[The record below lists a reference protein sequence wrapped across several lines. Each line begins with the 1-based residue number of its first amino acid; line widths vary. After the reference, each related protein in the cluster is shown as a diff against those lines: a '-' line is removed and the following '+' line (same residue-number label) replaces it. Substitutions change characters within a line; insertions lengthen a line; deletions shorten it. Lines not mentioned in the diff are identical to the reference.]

1 MIRQARDRKPDDP
14 FARALRRSHGE
25 PEAEGTRA
33 AAAFALVAEKVHQP
47 HRQLTRIMETAE
59 EISKVT
65 AESTKSSPTGENMA
79 SQQDRDAR
87 QDQGS
92 RTEAARFSVLDRSR
106 TREGHTDAE
115 ALRDTVR
122 LARELEGLGYHRFWV
137 SEHHGVPG
145 VAGSAPTVL
154 AAAVAAA
161 TRTIR
166 VGTGGVMLPNH
177 QPLVVAEQ
185 FGVLESL
192 FPGRID
198 MGLGRSVGFTD
209 GVRKALGR
217 DKGVAEDFAGQLEE
231 LLGWFRGTSPTGVHA
246 RPSEGLTVPPF
257 VLAMGEGATIA
268 ARAGLPMVIGDLRNR
283 EKMRRGIDHY
293 RARFRPSP
301 WAPEPYVVV
310 SGTIAVAATPQE
322 ARRLLVPEA
331 WSMAYSRTH
340 GTFPPLPP
348 AERVEAL
355 TMSAKERGLYESGLA
370 GHLAGTE
377 EQVAH
382 ELATLLKET
391 GAQEVLVTT
400 STYDR
405 EALLDSYRRLARIIT
420 GVPLA

>member
-1 MIRQARDRKPDDP
+1 MSSVIA
-14 FARALRRSHGE
+14 
-25 PEAEGTRA
+25 
-33 AAAFALVAEKVHQP
+33 
-47 HRQLTRIMETAE
+47 
-59 EISKVT
+59 
-65 AESTKSSPTGENMA
+65 ST
-79 SQQDRDAR
+79 
-87 QDQGS
+87 
-92 RTEAARFSVLDRSR
+92 RFSVLDRSR
-106 TREGHTDAE
+106 TREGHPTGE

-122 LARELEGLGYHRFWV
+122 LARELEELGYHRVWV

-192 FPGRID
+192 FPGRVD

-217 DKGVAEDFAGQLEE
+217 DKGDAEDFAAQIGE
-231 LLGWFRGTSPTGVHA
+231 LLDWFRGTSPTGVHA
-246 RPSEGLTVPPF
+246 RPAEGLTVPPF
-257 VLAMGEGATIA
+257 VLAMGEGADIA

-283 EKMRRGIDHY
+283 EKMQRGIDHY
-293 RARFRPSP
+293 RDHFRPSA
-301 WAPEPYVVV
+301 WAGEPYVVI
-310 SGTIAVAATPQE
+310 SGTIAVAATPEE

-331 WSMAYSRTH
+331 WAMAYSRTH
-340 GTFPPLPP
+340 GTFPPLAP
-348 AERVEAL
+348 AERVEA
-355 TMSAKERGLYESGLA
+355 SAMTDKERGFFEGGLA
-370 GHLAGTE
+370 GHIAGTE

-382 ELATLLKET
+382 ELETVLKET
-391 GAQEVLVTT
+391 QAQEVLVTT

-405 EALLDSYRRLARIIT
+405 EALVDSYRRLARIT
-420 GVPLA
+420 AA

>member
-1 MIRQARDRKPDDP
+1 MIA
-14 FARALRRSHGE
+14 
-25 PEAEGTRA
+25 
-33 AAAFALVAEKVHQP
+33 
-47 HRQLTRIMETAE
+47 
-59 EISKVT
+59 
-65 AESTKSSPTGENMA
+65 ST
-79 SQQDRDAR
+79 
-87 QDQGS
+87 
-92 RTEAARFSVLDRSR
+92 RFSVLDRSR
-106 TREGHTDAE
+106 TREGHDGPS

-122 LARELEGLGYHRFWV
+122 FARELDALGYHRVWV

-198 MGLGRSVGFTD
+198 MGLGRSVGFTG

-217 DKGVAEDFAGQLEE
+217 DKDDADDFAAQLAE
-231 LLGWFRGTSPTGVHA
+231 LLDFFRGTSATGVRA
-246 RPSEGLTVPPF
+246 RPSDGLTVPPF

-268 ARAGLPMVIGDLRNR
+268 AEAGLPMVIGDLRNR
-283 EKMRRGIDHY
+283 EKMLRGIDQY
-293 RARFRPSP
+293 RATFRASA
-301 WAPEPYVVV
+301 WASEPYVVV
-310 SGTIAVAATPQE
+310 SGTIAVAGSPQ
-322 ARRLLVPEA
+322 AAHRLLIPEA

-355 TMSAKERGLYESGLA
+355 TMTAKERDFYESGLR
-370 GHLAGTE
+370 GHIAGTE
-377 EQVAH
+377 GQVAD
-382 ELATLLKET
+382 ELETLIKES

-400 STYDR
+400 SSYDR
-405 EALLDSYRRLARIIT
+405 EGLLESYRGLARVA
-420 GVPLA
+420 GLRRA